1 MERPGPSDA
10 PQELIDEIIDY
21 CSGNKNTLIACSLTC
36 RAWVHRTRKHL
47 FSKLTL
53 TDKTLPVWCG
63 TVVTPNPDGSNPQ
76 PLPNAYPP
84 PASSYASSWLSSYTT
99 SLHLVPKYDP
109 VKQNGIGAR
118 ELLLAKTHLS
128 AFTNLESLTLT
139 AISFAAFDND
149 SLKACFGSLSETVR
163 SLKLAA
169 CHVYEKN
176 FSSFLR
182 MFARLESFEVEGNAW
197 YRARSGP
204 NANPIGTN
212 PITLRGS
219 FALSALENGSYGML
233 DFLMTQKM
241 EYHTITLGQSPLSAY
256 PQLNA
261 LFAKCRDLRT
271 LSLTTKFL
279 YPANL
284 PFCPPFPTRVV

>member
-63 TVVTPNPDGSNPQ
+63 TVVTPNTDGSNPQ
-76 PLPNAYPP
+76 PLPNSYPP

-149 SLKACFGSLSETVR
+149 SLEACFGSLSETVR
-163 SLKLAA
+163 NLKLAA

-182 MFARLESFEVEGNAW
+182 MFAHLESFEVEGNAW
-197 YRARSGP
+197 YRSPSGP
-204 NANPIGTN
+204 GLVGTD

-219 FALSALENGSYGML
+219 FALSELEDGNYGML
-233 DFLMTQKM
+233 DFLMSQKM
-241 EYHTITLGQSPLSAY
+241 EYQTITLGKNAIEAY

-261 LFAKCRDLRT
+261 LFAKCKDLKT
-271 LSLTTKFL
+271 LCFTPKFL
-279 YPANL
+279 YQGNL
-284 PFCPPFPTRVV
+284 SLRPPFPTGVV